1 MSMLLSFLLQGA
13 PVAQKTAHEAGNS
26 GGGSDLNQYTWIII
40 CALAG
45 VVVTMGT
52 FGGKLI
58 MRLYSDLKK
67 CQEERSKFVEEQLSL
82 LHTLKEELRKPKP

>member
-1 MSMLLSFLLQGA
+1 MSMFLSFLLQGA
-13 PVAQKTAHEAGNS
+13 PAAQKVAHEANHS
-26 GGGSDLNQYTWIII
+26 SGSDLNQYTWIII

-67 CQEERSKFVEEQLSL
+67 CQEERSKFIEDQLSL
-82 LHTLKEELRKPKP
+82 LQTLKEELKKPKP